1 MSQSDPDI
9 AKQSIA
15 SKIWAEKY
23 LISPVAIHHFK
34 FGPRLVISKHI
45 MEQINRKDTYS
56 LCILLSEVIISKV
69 YDLCFNP

>member
-23 LISPVAIHHFK
+23 LISLVAIHHFK

-45 MEQINRKDTYS
+45 MEQINRKDTDSHLHTIVWGYNIKS
-56 LCILLSEVIISKV
+56 LWPM
-69 YDLCFNP
+69 F